1 MSKTKPVTERSREE
15 NVRNEGNMLV
25 QKDATSEVRTHAGS
39 SLYLVCARLNH
50 LAIVTAAG
58 PSDHCLAWRV
68 ICAWKEVIRNR
79 VLLVSH

>member
-1 MSKTKPVTERSREE
+1 
-15 NVRNEGNMLV
+15 
-25 QKDATSEVRTHAGS
+25 
-39 SLYLVCARLNH
+39 